1 MLVYFIRHGESENN
15 SLGIYT
21 GHMDVGLTA
30 RGVEEA
36 RAIRDKLSDKGI
48 QRVYSSDLSR
58 AVSTA
63 VEAIPGCEPI
73 LDKRLR
79 EINIGSLSGKKIKEF
94 RRDNPD
100 LVPYLNKR
108 DYTVFG
114 GECDLDVLER
124 LRSFIAELSS
134 QPYDAVAVFCHG
146 GLVHTTL
153 EYALGVSFSPSSTH
167 RPNCMIAVYELS
179 ADKSM
184 KLLNWNL

>member
-15 SLGIYT
+15 SLGVYT
-21 GHMDVGLTA
+21 GHMDVELTA

-36 RAIRDKLSDKGI
+36 RAICDKLSDKNI

-63 VEAIPGCEPI
+63 KEAIPGCTPI

-79 EINIGSLSGKKIKEF
+79 EINIGSLSGKNIKDF
-94 RRDNPD
+94 RRNNPD
-100 LVPYLNKR
+100 FLPYLDNR

-114 GECDLDVLER
+114 GERDSDVLER
-124 LRSFIAELSS
+124 LGGFIAELSS
-134 QPYDAVAVFCHG
+134 ESVDAVAVFCHG

-167 RPNCMIAVYELS
+167 RPNCMIAVYELAS
-179 ADKSM
+179 NGKM